1 MTSEVTI
8 GGITL
13 ALITL
18 MTKVWLDST
27 RQTERIIDVVKQN
40 AVAMTSLENAV
51 KVNTEVTQ
59 AVRKSTESLTVV
71 NKSLSDKIG
80 NVIRH
85 RS

>member
-27 RQTERIIDVVKQN
+27 RQTEWIIDVVKQN
-40 AVAMTSLENAV
+40 AIAMTSLENAV

-59 AVRKSTESLTVV
+59 AVGKSTESLTVV